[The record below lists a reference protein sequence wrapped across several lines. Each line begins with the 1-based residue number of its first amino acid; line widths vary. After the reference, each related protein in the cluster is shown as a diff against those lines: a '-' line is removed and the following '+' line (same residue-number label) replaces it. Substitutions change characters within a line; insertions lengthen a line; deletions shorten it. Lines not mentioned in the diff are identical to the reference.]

1 MKIHL
6 GCGTNHIKDWLNVDL
21 DSPIAD
27 THADLRNRLPYADE
41 SVDFIFNEH
50 FLEHIT
56 REEGIAFLRE
66 CRRILKPGGI
76 FRVSTP
82 DLRWLVAQYVGG
94 KLDEWS
100 DVGWVPETPCRLLNE
115 GMRLWGHQYVYD
127 LPELLGALREAG
139 FSDVYPV
146 RHRESAYAEL
156 VGLECRPWHQEL
168 IVEAR

>member
-6 GCGTNHIKDWLNVDL
+6 GCGTNYIKGWLNVDL
-21 DSPIAD
+21 DAPLAD
-27 THADLRNRLPYADE
+27 VHADLRNPLPYLDA
-41 SVDFIFNEH
+41 SVDLVFNEH

-56 REEGIAFLRE
+56 REQGVTFLKE

-82 DLRWLVAQYVGG
+82 DLRWLAAQYVGG

-100 DVGWVPETPCRLLNE
+100 DVGWISETSCRLLNQ
-115 GMRLWGHQYVYD
+115 GMRSWGHQFVYD
-127 LPELLGALREAG
+127 LPELFVTLREAG
-139 FSDVYPV
+139 FSDIRQV
-146 RHRESAYAEL
+146 RYRESTCPEL

-168 IVEAR
+168 IVEAS